1 MLYVP
6 LMSLAYTV
14 PLPFPLVLLRISGIS
29 SSLVVSPG
37 KASSLEPLDC
47 RKFDLMLSL
56 LRQILVVT
64 LELQA

>member
-6 LMSLAYTV
+6 LMSLACTV